1 MTKTGEELSKEQC
14 TDGAQWAKAFI
25 EQFHGCYV
33 ERDALEGDDE
43 VGEDDLRAWFAN
55 AIQAGIDHT
64 RNEVDEQPKRF
75 PVGTGPVDVRGVAP
89 EDVPDALRGDVKRA

>member
-1 MTKTGEELSKEQC
+1 MTKTGNNLAVEQC

-64 RNEVDEQPKRF
+64 RNEVDEQPEKLA
-75 PVGTGPVDVRGVAP
+75 GKGPVDVRGVAP
-89 EDVPDALRGDVKRA
+89 EDVPNALRGDVKRA